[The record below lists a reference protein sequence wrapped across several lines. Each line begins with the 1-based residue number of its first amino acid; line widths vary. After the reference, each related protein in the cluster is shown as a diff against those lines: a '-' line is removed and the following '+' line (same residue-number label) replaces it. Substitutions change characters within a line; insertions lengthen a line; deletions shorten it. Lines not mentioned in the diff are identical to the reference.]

1 LHQSQKGGRTVLA
14 FCLRYPLATEALF
27 GCVALDWGG
36 DAIAGVYL
44 ANCYVIKVGMHLAG
58 PKRVF
63 IFTQL
68 GSLPG
73 SNYLSGVGLW
83 RLRGFGH
90 PGVLHPQN
98 IDPSPREFGL
108 SCWASQWL
116 RAPLTSK
123 QVVDILMAQK
133 PHSQRMFLTFPER
146 WLLLIWSILITP

>member
-1 LHQSQKGGRTVLA
+1 MLA

-27 GCVALDWGG
+27 GRAALDWGG

-98 IDPSPREFGL
+98 IDPLPREFGL

-116 RAPLTSK
+116 RPLDFQASSRYS
-123 QVVDILMAQK
+123 DGPEA
-133 PHSQRMFLTFPER
+133 TFPANVSHLSR
-146 WLLLIWSILITP
+146 TLAAPHLVNLDYTVVAYPY